1 MLTPTVSFGDSNMSE
16 RTSSRRTWRPPWF
29 TWGTAG
35 PAAGASFKRKSM
47 ITGAEEQNNL
57 KTKDKT
63 KAFHGI
69 KTYLKIVDSLAKFRR
84 RTVSGDMSDIS
95 VWNNSSTSSF
105 LASSDT
111 KVALLKRR
119 VVQLDENKYKLLFLG
134 CGSRKDR
141 GTGNSQR
148 GDESLCL
155 TGIRTGR
162 FVSWFD
168 NKPRLVA
175 ILVSSNTGNGK

>member
-1 MLTPTVSFGDSNMSE
+1 MT
-16 RTSSRRTWRPPWF
+16 
-29 TWGTAG
+29 GTQ
-35 PAAGASFKRKSM
+35 
-47 ITGAEEQNNL
+47 EQNNL

-134 CGSRKDR
+134 CGSRQDR

-148 GDESLCL
+148 GDESLCVSR
-155 TGIRTGR
+155 IRTGR

-168 NKPRLVA
+168 NMPRLVA
-175 ILVSSNTGNGK
+175 IFVKTIKRISTVRIVWTQSFFWLALGHWIVAHVLHNGQEANACSNHSIQVARAKPE

>member
-1 MLTPTVSFGDSNMSE
+1 M
-16 RTSSRRTWRPPWF
+16 
-29 TWGTAG
+29 
-35 PAAGASFKRKSM
+35 
-47 ITGAEEQNNL
+47 TGAEEQNNL

-111 KVALLKRR
+111 KVALFFG
-119 VVQLDENKYKLLFLG
+119 Y
-134 CGSRKDR
+134 GSRQDR

-148 GDESLCL
+148 GDESLCVSR
-155 TGIRTGR
+155 IRTGR
-162 FVSWFD
+162 FVS
-168 NKPRLVA
+168 
-175 ILVSSNTGNGK
+175 